1 LKISIIWLFVAILYF
16 PAILAEEAITTQ
28 QVQVEQNYSYSP
40 YLGAGIYGSRT
51 DDRSIFVLNVPL
63 SFDLVKYDEYT
74 FDPQESNWGL
84 KLNTTI
90 SAGFFDYDPEQS
102 LPELE
107 LPSGIG
113 TLVVLP
119 GIEYIA
125 PITDS
130 WRLHPFA
137 DLGVGRNFDA
147 KTNNLIYGF
156 GIKSYY
162 HFDIGNFPFL
172 LGNRLYQA
180 GFHNRTLD
188 VSNSFAAFET
198 GLNMTVVRGSMW
210 GRETDLG
217 LYYMNFIF
225 SDDLSLTDVSD
236 KVDSLNIQNEVGF
249 TFGASRPVEHTL
261 IGRPRIGLG
270 VRFDN
275 GERLYRLFL
284 GFPFF

>member
-1 LKISIIWLFVAILYF
+1 MLLIVLVVPPVQAAEAT
-16 PAILAEEAITTQ
+16 PAERT
-28 QVQVEQNYSYSP
+28 QVEQNYSYSP

-51 DDRSIFVLNVPL
+51 DERSIFVLNVPL
-63 SFDLVKYDEYT
+63 SFYLVEYDEYT
-74 FDPQESNWGL
+74 TESQEADWGL

-90 SAGFFDYDPEQS
+90 SAGFFDYEPEQS
-102 LPELE
+102 IPELE

-147 KTNNLIYGF
+147 NTNNLIYGF
-156 GIKSYY
+156 GVKSYY
-162 HFDIGNFPFL
+162 HFDIGKFPFL

-198 GLNMTVVRGSMW
+198 GLNMTVARGQLW

-225 SDDLSLTDVSD
+225 SDDLSLTEVSD
-236 KVDSLNIQNEVGF
+236 KVDSLNIQNEIGF
-249 TFGASRPVEHTL
+249 TFGASKPVDYTF

-270 VRFDN
+270 VRFTD
-275 GERLYRLFL
+275 GEELYRLFL